1 MNFMGSK
8 ISNDIWGIHQGF
20 EPWEAEKF
28 KRIVQQIINF
38 NTNQESAESTMVH
51 RARFYDFVNDIDNR
65 HSVNFLETFPEMN
78 KFYLECKQAKDAIVE
93 VSTT

>member
-1 MNFMGSK
+1 
-8 ISNDIWGIHQGF
+8 
-20 EPWEAEKF
+20 
-28 KRIVQQIINF
+28 
-38 NTNQESAESTMVH
+38 MVH
-51 RARFYDFVNDIDNR
+51 RSRFYDFVNDIDNR